1 MVRIQSET
9 LVDFSTNFE
18 YINLKKQNMKN
29 TIAIL
34 MLAGLLTTACST
46 NETPTTEPTTESVDS
61 LYQDTIELGG
71 SVDTTA
77 AAQ

>member
-1 MVRIQSET
+1 M
-9 LVDFSTNFE
+9 LN
-18 YINLKKQNMKN
+18 NLKNKVMKN
-29 TIAIL
+29 MFAL
-34 MLAGLLTTACST
+34 MLVCAMMVTACST

-61 LYQDTIELGG
+61 LYQDTVELGG